1 MSTPVRVAPQWSEGG
16 ICLPLLL
23 LALAS
28 ELVPWQACAARL
40 SGDGPPLQGPITQVA
55 KATLSSSQPQ
65 PETLNGFSP
74 TASRSY
80 LQPPVV
86 GTQGDR
92 AQASS
97 VSLTRLGIDR
107 EIALNTALEHELAL
121 TSERLER
128 RRNELRFTV
137 AVLAL
142 GGLVIGLLAWMLIA
156 NRRYHRQLLR
166 LADQDSLTGLPNRRR
181 TAEKATIALSSA
193 AASFRRVTIA
203 LIDLDHFKSIN
214 DKYGHAVGDYVL
226 KEFARLASGA
236 LRASDTLG
244 RWGGEEFL
252 LILPDA
258 ELDCAVGTIHRIRSA
273 TAHMELPEVAR
284 GLHVSFS
291 AGLATRTQAV
301 QSLDEVIAAADV
313 ALYEAKKGGRN
324 LVRLDRE
331 TYRAAASNVLQIL
344 YGAGE

>member
-40 SGDGPPLQGPITQVA
+40 SGAEPPLQDPIAQIA

-65 PETLNGFSP
+65 PELVNVFSP

-80 LQPPVV
+80 LRPPVV

-107 EIALNTALEHELAL
+107 EIALNTALERELAL

-193 AASFRRVTIA
+193 AASCRRVTIA

-214 DKYGHAVGDYVL
+214 DQYGHAVGDYVL

-236 LRASDTLG
+236 FEHPT
-244 RWGGEEFL
+244 
-252 LILPDA
+252 
-258 ELDCAVGTIHRIRSA
+258 RSA
-273 TAHMELPEVAR
+273 AGVAKN
-284 GLHVSFS
+284 S
-291 AGLATRTQAV
+291 
-301 QSLDEVIAAADV
+301 
-313 ALYEAKKGGRN
+313 Y
-324 LVRLDRE
+324 
-331 TYRAAASNVLQIL
+331 
-344 YGAGE
+344 

>member
-1 MSTPVRVAPQWSEGG
+1 M
-16 ICLPLLL
+16 

-28 ELVPWQACAARL
+28 EFVPWQACAAGL
-40 SGDGPPLQGPITQVA
+40 SGVDPPMHGPTPVMQVA
-55 KATLSSSQPQ
+55 KATLSSFQPRT
-65 PETLNGFSP
+65 ETLNGSSP
-74 TASRSY
+74 TVSQSY
-80 LQPPVV
+80 MQPPLI
-86 GTQGDR
+86 GTHRDR

-97 VSLTRLGIDR
+97 VSTARLGIDE
-107 EIALNTALEHELAL
+107 EIALNTALQRALAL

-128 RRNELRFTV
+128 RRHELRFTV
-137 AVLAL
+137 AGLAL
-142 GGLVIGLLAWMLIA
+142 GGLVIGLLACMLIA

-193 AASFRRVTIA
+193 TARCRPVTIA
-203 LIDLDHFKSIN
+203 LIDLDHFKSVN

-226 KEFARLASGA
+226 KEFARLAGSA
-236 LRASDTLG
+236 IRAYDTLG

-258 ELDCAVGTIHRIRSA
+258 GLDSAVATIHRIRSA
-273 TAHMELPEVAR
+273 TAHIEPPEAAR

-291 AGLATRTQAV
+291 AGIATRTKAM

-313 ALYEAKKGGRN
+313 ALYEAKSGGRN

-331 TYRAAASNVLQIL
+331 TYRAAASNVLQTL
-344 YGAGE
+344 YGGGE